1 MKKAIF
7 FESYE
12 GRLHRCIFAGL
23 DNNNR
28 PQWVMLDQGDEMMT
42 LQDYMEE
49 CGLNSEDMRVL
60 CLDGETLES
69 TTLALVLGAVM
80 QGYPVDHAK
89 ALSEA
94 ITNLRKMGIEWKQ
107 EKLQLDVH
115 VHEYYEEANKRDEYR
130 FYISCKG
137 YGCIMEMD
145 NFFTMKGLMCAVR
158 SYFNALETEAG
169 IGLKKELWSFDTDI
183 KEKMDDEDKK
193 IFDAIS

>member
-60 CLDGETLES
+60 CAATLKHWKQR
-69 TTLALVLGAVM
+69 LALA
-80 QGYPVDHAK
+80 
-89 ALSEA
+89 
-94 ITNLRKMGIEWKQ
+94 
-107 EKLQLDVH
+107 
-115 VHEYYEEANKRDEYR
+115 
-130 FYISCKG
+130 
-137 YGCIMEMD
+137 
-145 NFFTMKGLMCAVR
+145 
-158 SYFNALETEAG
+158 
-169 IGLKKELWSFDTDI
+169 
-183 KEKMDDEDKK
+183 
-193 IFDAIS
+193 